1 MLDFNL
7 VRIFEDDHELCC
19 NFEYKNLQFSLWWS
33 TVKYVAA
40 FQYTDSPTAQEILA
54 KIAEVLDTMIERGAP
69 SEVVLGL
76 TDLDDD
82 NDYRHTDYGYLD
94 YGWM

>member
-1 MLDFNL
+1 MLDFKL

-19 NFEYKNLQFSLWWS
+19 IFEYKNQRFSLWWS

-40 FQYTDSPTAQEILA
+40 FQYTDSPTAQEILT
-54 KIAEVLDTMIERGAP
+54 KIAEVLDTMIERGP
-69 SEVVLGL
+69 E
-76 TDLDDD
+76 LDADD
-82 NDYRHTDYGYLD
+82 ENDYRHTDYGYLD